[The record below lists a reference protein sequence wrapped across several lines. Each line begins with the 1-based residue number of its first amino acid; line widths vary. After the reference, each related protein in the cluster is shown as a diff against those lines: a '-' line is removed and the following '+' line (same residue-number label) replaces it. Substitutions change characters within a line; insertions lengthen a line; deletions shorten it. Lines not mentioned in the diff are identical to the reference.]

1 MPNMKTEYT
10 KALKNL
16 VWSNVLVHL
25 GFSKMGLNNVED
37 EMDRRRQKTVNQA
50 GITDDLKKEI
60 DFRIHGI

>member
-1 MPNMKTEYT
+1 MPNMKTGYT
-10 KALKNL
+10 KALKNF

-25 GFSKMGLNNVED
+25 GFSKVGLNNVED

-50 GITDDLKKEI
+50 GIIDDLNKEI

>member
-37 EMDRRRQKTVNQA
+37 EMDRRR
-50 GITDDLKKEI
+50 
-60 DFRIHGI
+60 